1 MNLGHQLDQHTM
13 GYLTYST
20 KLRLRNHE
28 EGLELE
34 EEESGMCSMLV
45 LNFFESNIIII
56 AFEVRETER
65 YYTSLSLQLGI
76 PYTYAMFS
84 YTHKFPKQK
93 RRCR

>member
-20 KLRLRNHE
+20 KLRMRNHD

-45 LNFFESNIIII
+45 LNFFDQISS
-56 AFEVRETER
+56 
-65 YYTSLSLQLGI
+65 SLPLRFGKLSGI
-76 PYTYAMFS
+76 TP
-84 YTHKFPKQK
+84 P
-93 RRCR
+93 